1 MSYVLSYTNGSN
13 YLIKRGRFFY
23 ISIRC
28 EGKIFRKSLKTDIL
42 PIAQEMVENVL
53 IEARRMG
60 RMSVELLKAIVDDQ
74 IDTAIEAATSVLYPR
89 SVQGKAAIKAHYK
102 QTISATLHNMQVD
115 DAEGM
120 AGINLQHEH
129 KHVPTFKQTQIDK
142 LRRPSN
148 LPQVDENDCGLEEHY
163 EQPTQE
169 LGLLD
174 TYKKSIATALQND
187 DLVSAHSNLSALKES
202 FDYVTPSHE
211 DTKTLD
217 TPTTPT
223 FKEALDSWTKDKNS
237 NLYVKKS
244 KPVSK
249 KASDEK
255 INYLSGL
262 ILHLWKDKPIG
273 EIDGK
278 EIDRAFR
285 LYSQFPLTKHNPWKS
300 MTLEERI
307 EAAEQ
312 GDVPEGERVGKTLVR
327 IKTAVNLFFD
337 HFWRLGVIDNNPV
350 KDMRFNDFVGGGE
363 RGAFTKAQL
372 NDFQTFATSNDLDGF
387 KVAILLQMY
396 TGMRNSEIE
405 NIQPDDIKTE
415 QGVEYIH
422 VKGTKTVNAERYIP
436 IHPKLVEFGV
446 VEYIKSGGE
455 IYSSQSITQ
464 RFNRL
469 MQSLSM
475 SKEDSK
481 GLPLSFYSFRHN
493 FASGLASGG
502 VSELHIEWLMG
513 HSHTGTKQRYIDR
526 GVEHVPSLAESI
538 NCLSYESM

>member
-1 MSYVLSYTNGSN
+1 MSYFLSYTNGSN

-53 IEARRMG
+53 IETRRIG
-60 RMSVELLKAIVDDQ
+60 KMSVELLKAIVDDQ
-74 IDTAIEAATSVLYPR
+74 IDTAIEAATAVLYPR
-89 SVQGKAAIKAHYK
+89 SLQGKAAIKAHYK
-102 QTISATLHNMQVD
+102 QTIGATLHNMQVE

-120 AGINLQHEH
+120 ASEDLSQHY
-129 KHVPTFKQTQIDK
+129 KHVPTFRESQVDK

-148 LPQVDENDCGLEEHY
+148 LPQADENDCGLEEHY

-174 TYKKSIATALQND
+174 TYKKSIANALAND
-187 DLVSAHSNLSALKES
+187 DLVTAHNNLAALKQS
-202 FDYVTPSHE
+202 FEIGTASQTELVDS
-211 DTKTLD
+211 
-217 TPTTPT
+217 PTTPT
-223 FKEALDSWTKDKNS
+223 FKEALDQYIHDKSS
-237 NLYVKKS
+237 NLYIKKN

-273 EIDGK
+273 DINGK

-312 GDVPEGERVGKTLVR
+312 GDVPEGERVGKTLGR

-337 HFWRLGVIDNNPV
+337 HFWRLAVIDNNPV

-363 RGAFTKAQL
+363 RGSFTKAQL
-372 NDFQTFATSNDLDGF
+372 NDFQTFATTNDLDGF

-396 TGMRNSEIE
+396 SGMRNSEIS
-405 NIQPDDIKTE
+405 NIQPEDIKTE
-415 QGVEYIH
+415 QGVDYIH
-422 VKGTKTVNAERYIP
+422 VRGTKTVNAERYIP
-436 IHPKLVEFGV
+436 IHSKLKEFGV
-446 VEYIKSGGE
+446 VDYIKTGGE
-455 IYSSQSITQ
+455 IYTSQSITQ

-538 NCLSYESM
+538 NCLSYEFM

>member
-53 IEARRMG
+53 IESRRMG
-60 RMSVELLKAIVDDQ
+60 KMSVELLKAIVDDQ
-74 IDTAIEAATSVLYPR
+74 IDTAIEAATAVLYPR
-89 SVQGKAAIKAHYK
+89 SIQGKAAIKAHYK
-102 QTISATLHNMQVD
+102 QTISATLHNMQVE

-120 AGINLQHEH
+120 ASEDLSQHY
-129 KHVPTFKQTQIDK
+129 KHVPTFRESQVDK

-148 LPQVDENDCGLEEHY
+148 LPQADENDCGLEEHY

-174 TYKKSIATALQND
+174 TYKKSIANALAND
-187 DLVSAHSNLSALKES
+187 DLVTAHNNLAALKQS
-202 FDYVTPSHE
+202 FEIGTASQTELVDS
-211 DTKTLD
+211 
-217 TPTTPT
+217 PTTPT
-223 FKEALDSWTKDKNS
+223 FKEALDQYIHDKSS
-237 NLYVKKS
+237 NLYIKKN

-262 ILHLWKDKPIG
+262 ILNLWKDKPIG
-273 EIDGK
+273 DINGK

-312 GDVPEGERVGKTLVR
+312 GDVPEGERVGKTLGR

-337 HFWRLGVIDNNPV
+337 HFWRLAVIDNNPV

-363 RGAFTKAQL
+363 RGSFTKAQL
-372 NDFQTFATSNDLDGF
+372 NDFQTFATTNDLDGF

-396 TGMRNSEIE
+396 SGMRNSEIS
-405 NIQPDDIKTE
+405 NIQPEDIKTE
-415 QGVEYIH
+415 QGVDYIH
-422 VKGTKTVNAERYIP
+422 VRGTKTVNAERYIP
-436 IHPKLVEFGV
+436 IHSKLKEFGV
-446 VEYIKSGGE
+446 VDYIKAGGE
-455 IYSSQSITQ
+455 IYTSQSITQ

-475 SKEDSK
+475 SKEDIK

-538 NCLSYESM
+538 NCLSYEFM

>member
-53 IEARRMG
+53 IETRRIG
-60 RMSVELLKAIVDDQ
+60 KMSVELLKAIVDDQ
-74 IDTAIEAATSVLYPR
+74 IDTAIEAATAVLYPR
-89 SVQGKAAIKAHYK
+89 SLQGKAAIKAHYK
-102 QTISATLHNMQVD
+102 QTIGATLHNMQVE

-120 AGINLQHEH
+120 ASEDLSQHY
-129 KHVPTFKQTQIDK
+129 KHVPTFRESQVDK

-148 LPQVDENDCGLEEHY
+148 LPQADENDCGLEEHY

-174 TYKKSIATALQND
+174 TYKKSIANALAND
-187 DLVSAHSNLSALKES
+187 DLVTAHNNLAALKQS
-202 FDYVTPSHE
+202 FEIGTASQTELVDS
-211 DTKTLD
+211 
-217 TPTTPT
+217 PTTPT
-223 FKEALDSWTKDKNS
+223 FKEALDQYIHDKSS
-237 NLYVKKS
+237 NLYIKKN

-273 EIDGK
+273 DINGK

-312 GDVPEGERVGKTLVR
+312 GDVPEGERVGKTLGR

-337 HFWRLGVIDNNPV
+337 HFWRLAVIDNNPV

-363 RGAFTKAQL
+363 RGSFTKAQL
-372 NDFQTFATSNDLDGF
+372 NDFQTFATTNDLDGF

-396 TGMRNSEIE
+396 SGMRNSEIS
-405 NIQPDDIKTE
+405 NIQPEDIKTE
-415 QGVEYIH
+415 QGVDYIH
-422 VKGTKTVNAERYIP
+422 VRGTKTVNAERYIP
-436 IHPKLVEFGV
+436 IHSKLKEFGV
-446 VEYIKSGGE
+446 VDYIKAGGE
-455 IYSSQSITQ
+455 IYTSQSITQ

-475 SKEDSK
+475 SKEDRK

-513 HSHTGTKQRYIDR
+513 HSHQGTKQRYIDR

-538 NCLSYESM
+538 NCLSYEFM

>member
-53 IEARRMG
+53 IETRRIG
-60 RMSVELLKAIVDDQ
+60 KMSVELLKAIVDDQ
-74 IDTAIEAATSVLYPR
+74 IDTAIEAATAVLYPR
-89 SVQGKAAIKAHYK
+89 SLQGKAAIKAHYK
-102 QTISATLHNMQVD
+102 QTIGATLHNMQVE

-120 AGINLQHEH
+120 ASEDLSQHY
-129 KHVPTFKQTQIDK
+129 KHVPTFRESQVDK

-148 LPQVDENDCGLEEHY
+148 LPQADENDCGLEEHY

-174 TYKKSIATALQND
+174 TYKKSIANALAND
-187 DLVSAHSNLSALKES
+187 DLVTAHNNLAALKQS
-202 FDYVTPSHE
+202 FE
-211 DTKTLD
+211 IDTASQTELVD
-217 TPTTPT
+217 SPTTPT
-223 FKEALDSWTKDKNS
+223 FKEALDQYIHDKSS
-237 NLYVKKS
+237 NLYINKN

-273 EIDGK
+273 DINGK

-312 GDVPEGERVGKTLVR
+312 GDVPKGERVGKTLGR

-337 HFWRLGVIDNNPV
+337 HFWRLAVIDNNPV

-363 RGAFTKAQL
+363 RGSFTKAQL
-372 NDFQTFATSNDLDGF
+372 NDFQTFATTNDLDGF

-396 TGMRNSEIE
+396 SGMRNSEIS
-405 NIQPDDIKTE
+405 NIQPEDIKTE
-415 QGVEYIH
+415 QGVDYIH
-422 VKGTKTVNAERYIP
+422 VRGTKTVNAERYIP
-436 IHPKLVEFGV
+436 IHSKLKEFGV
-446 VEYIKSGGE
+446 VDYIKAGGE
-455 IYSSQSITQ
+455 IYTSQSITQ

-513 HSHTGTKQRYIDR
+513 HSHQGTKQRYIDR

-538 NCLSYESM
+538 NCLSYEFM

>member
-53 IEARRMG
+53 IETRRIG
-60 RMSVELLKAIVDDQ
+60 KMSVELLKAIVDDQ
-74 IDTAIEAATSVLYPR
+74 IDTAIEAATAVLYPR
-89 SVQGKAAIKAHYK
+89 SLQGKAAIKAHYK
-102 QTISATLHNMQVD
+102 QTIGATLHNMQVE

-120 AGINLQHEH
+120 ASEDLSQHY
-129 KHVPTFKQTQIDK
+129 KHVPTFRESQVDK

-148 LPQVDENDCGLEEHY
+148 LPQADENDCGLEEHY

-174 TYKKSIATALQND
+174 TYKKSIANALAND
-187 DLVSAHSNLSALKES
+187 DLVTAHNNLAALKQS
-202 FDYVTPSHE
+202 FE
-211 DTKTLD
+211 IDTASQTELVD
-217 TPTTPT
+217 SPTTPT
-223 FKEALDSWTKDKNS
+223 FKEALDQYIHDKSS
-237 NLYVKKS
+237 NLYINKN

-273 EIDGK
+273 DINGK

-312 GDVPEGERVGKTLVR
+312 GDVPEGERVGKTLGR

-337 HFWRLGVIDNNPV
+337 HFWRLAVIDNNPV

-363 RGAFTKAQL
+363 RGSFTKAQL
-372 NDFQTFATSNDLDGF
+372 NDFQTFATTNDLDGF

-396 TGMRNSEIE
+396 SGMRNSEIS
-405 NIQPDDIKTE
+405 NIQPEDIKTE
-415 QGVEYIH
+415 QGVDYIH
-422 VKGTKTVNAERYIP
+422 VRGTKTVNAERYIP
-436 IHPKLVEFGV
+436 IHSKLKEFGV
-446 VEYIKSGGE
+446 VDYIKAGGE
-455 IYSSQSITQ
+455 IYTSQSITQ

-513 HSHTGTKQRYIDR
+513 HSHQGTKQRYIDR

-538 NCLSYESM
+538 NCLSYEFM

>member
-53 IEARRMG
+53 IESRRMG
-60 RMSVELLKAIVDDQ
+60 KMSVELLKAIVDDQ
-74 IDTAIEAATSVLYPR
+74 IDTAIEAATAVLYPR
-89 SVQGKAAIKAHYK
+89 SIQGKAAIKAHYK
-102 QTISATLHNMQVD
+102 QTISATLHNMQVE

-120 AGINLQHEH
+120 ASEDLSQHY
-129 KHVPTFKQTQIDK
+129 KHVPTFRESQVDK

-148 LPQVDENDCGLEEHY
+148 LPQADENDCGLEEHY

-174 TYKKSIATALQND
+174 TYKKSIANALAND
-187 DLVSAHSNLSALKES
+187 DLVTAHNNLAALKQS
-202 FDYVTPSHE
+202 FEIGTASQTELVDS
-211 DTKTLD
+211 
-217 TPTTPT
+217 PTTPT
-223 FKEALDSWTKDKNS
+223 FKEALDQYIHDKSS
-237 NLYVKKS
+237 NLYIKKN

-273 EIDGK
+273 DINGR

-312 GDVPEGERVGKTLVR
+312 GDVPEGERVGKTLGR

-363 RGAFTKAQL
+363 RGSFTKAQL
-372 NDFQTFATSNDLDGF
+372 NDFETFATTNDLDGF

-405 NIQPDDIKTE
+405 NIQPEDIKTE
-415 QGVEYIH
+415 QGVDYIH
-422 VKGTKTVNAERYIP
+422 VRGTKTVNAERYIP
-436 IHPKLVEFGV
+436 IHSKLKEFGV
-446 VEYIKSGGE
+446 VDYIKAGGE
-455 IYSSQSITQ
+455 IYTSQSITQ

-513 HSHTGTKQRYIDR
+513 HRHTGTKQRYIDR
-526 GVEHVPSLAESI
+526 GVEHVPSLAKSI
-538 NCLSYESM
+538 NCLSYEFM

>member
-53 IEARRMG
+53 IETRRIG
-60 RMSVELLKAIVDDQ
+60 KMSVELLKAIVDDQ
-74 IDTAIEAATSVLYPR
+74 IDTAIEAATAVLYPR
-89 SVQGKAAIKAHYK
+89 SLQGKAAIKAHYK
-102 QTISATLHNMQVD
+102 QTIGATLHNMQVE

-120 AGINLQHEH
+120 ASEDLSQHY
-129 KHVPTFKQTQIDK
+129 KHVPTFRESQVDK

-148 LPQVDENDCGLEEHY
+148 LPQADENDSGLEEHY

-174 TYKKSIATALQND
+174 TYKKSIANALAND
-187 DLVSAHSNLSALKES
+187 DLVTAHNNLAALKQS
-202 FDYVTPSHE
+202 FEIGTASQTELVDS
-211 DTKTLD
+211 
-217 TPTTPT
+217 PTTPT
-223 FKEALDSWTKDKNS
+223 FKEALDQYIHDKSS
-237 NLYVKKS
+237 NLYIKKN

-262 ILHLWKDKPIG
+262 ILRLWKDKPIG
-273 EIDGK
+273 DINGK
-278 EIDRAFR
+278 EVDRAFR

-312 GDVPEGERVGKTLVR
+312 GDVPEGERVGKTLGR

-337 HFWRLGVIDNNPV
+337 HFWRLAVIDNNPV

-363 RGAFTKAQL
+363 RGSFTKAQL
-372 NDFQTFATSNDLDGF
+372 NDFQTFATTNDLDGF

-396 TGMRNSEIE
+396 SGMRNSEIS
-405 NIQPDDIKTE
+405 NIQPEDIKTE
-415 QGVEYIH
+415 QGVDYIH
-422 VKGTKTVNAERYIP
+422 VRGTKTVNAERYIP
-436 IHPKLVEFGV
+436 IHSKLKEFGV
-446 VEYIKSGGE
+446 VDYIKAGGE
-455 IYSSQSITQ
+455 IYTSQSITQ

-538 NCLSYESM
+538 NCLSYEFM

>member
-1 MSYVLSYTNGSN
+1 MSYVWSYTNGSN

-53 IEARRMG
+53 IETRRIG
-60 RMSVELLKAIVDDQ
+60 KMSVELLKAIVDDQ
-74 IDTAIEAATSVLYPR
+74 IEIALDAVTAVLYPR
-89 SVQGKAAIKAHYK
+89 SIQGKAAIKAHYK
-102 QTISATLHNMQVD
+102 QTIGATLHNMQVE

-120 AGINLQHEH
+120 ASEDLSQHY
-129 KHVPTFKQTQIDK
+129 KHVPTFRESQVDK

-148 LPQVDENDCGLEEHY
+148 LPQADENDCGLEEHY

-174 TYKKSIATALQND
+174 TYKKSIANALAND
-187 DLVSAHSNLSALKES
+187 DLVTAHNNLAALKQS
-202 FDYVTPSHE
+202 FEIGTASQTELVDS
-211 DTKTLD
+211 
-217 TPTTPT
+217 PTTPT
-223 FKEALDSWTKDKNS
+223 FKEALDQYIHDKSS
-237 NLYVKKS
+237 NLYINKN

-262 ILHLWKDKPIG
+262 ILHLLKDKPIG
-273 EIDGK
+273 DINGK
-278 EIDRAFR
+278 DIDRAFR

-312 GDVPEGERVGKTLVR
+312 GDVPEGERVGKTLAR

-337 HFWRLGVIDNNPV
+337 HFWRLAVIDNNPV

-363 RGAFTKAQL
+363 RGSFTKAQL
-372 NDFQTFATSNDLDGF
+372 NDFQTFATNNDLDGF

-396 TGMRNSEIE
+396 SGMRNSEIS
-405 NIQPDDIKTE
+405 NIQPEDIKTE
-415 QGVEYIH
+415 QGVDYIH
-422 VKGTKTVNAERYIP
+422 VRGTKTINAERYIP
-436 IHPKLVEFGV
+436 IHSKLKEFGV
-446 VEYIKSGGE
+446 VDYIKAGGE
-455 IYSSQSITQ
+455 IYTSQSITQ

-538 NCLSYESM
+538 NCLSYEFM

>member
-53 IEARRMG
+53 IEARRIG
-60 RMSVELLKAIVDDQ
+60 KMSVELLKAIVDDQ
-74 IDTAIEAATSVLYPR
+74 IDTAIEAATAVLYPR
-89 SVQGKAAIKAHYK
+89 SLQGKAAIKAHYK
-102 QTISATLHNMQVD
+102 QTIGATLHNMQVE

-120 AGINLQHEH
+120 ASEDLSQHY
-129 KHVPTFKQTQIDK
+129 KHVPTFRESQVDK

-148 LPQVDENDCGLEEHY
+148 LPQADENDCGLEEHY

-174 TYKKSIATALQND
+174 TYKKSIANALAND
-187 DLVSAHSNLSALKES
+187 DLVTAHNNLAALKQS
-202 FDYVTPSHE
+202 FEIGTASQTELVDS
-211 DTKTLD
+211 
-217 TPTTPT
+217 PTTPT
-223 FKEALDSWTKDKNS
+223 FKEALDQYIHDKSS
-237 NLYVKKS
+237 NLYINKN

-273 EIDGK
+273 DINGK

-312 GDVPEGERVGKTLVR
+312 GDVPEGERVGKTLGR

-337 HFWRLGVIDNNPV
+337 HFWRLAVIDNNPV

-363 RGAFTKAQL
+363 RGSFTKAQL
-372 NDFQTFATSNDLDGF
+372 NDFQTFATTNDLDGF

-396 TGMRNSEIE
+396 SGMRNSEIS
-405 NIQPDDIKTE
+405 NIQPEDIKTE
-415 QGVEYIH
+415 QGVDYIH
-422 VKGTKTVNAERYIP
+422 VRGTKTVNAERYIP
-436 IHPKLVEFGV
+436 IHSKLKEFGV
-446 VEYIKSGGE
+446 VDYIKTGGE
-455 IYSSQSITQ
+455 IYTSQSITQ

-538 NCLSYESM
+538 NCLSYEFM

>member
-1 MSYVLSYTNGSN
+1 MSYVLSCTNGSN

-53 IEARRMG
+53 IESRRMG
-60 RMSVELLKAIVDDQ
+60 KMSVELLKAIVDDQ
-74 IDTAIEAATSVLYPR
+74 IDTAIEAATAVLYPR
-89 SVQGKAAIKAHYK
+89 SIQGKAAIKAHYK
-102 QTISATLHNMQVD
+102 QTISATLHNMQVE

-120 AGINLQHEH
+120 ASEDLSQHY
-129 KHVPTFKQTQIDK
+129 KHVPTFRESQVDK

-148 LPQVDENDCGLEEHY
+148 LPQADENDCGLEEHY

-174 TYKKSIATALQND
+174 TYKKSIANALAND
-187 DLVSAHSNLSALKES
+187 DLVTAHNNLAALKQS
-202 FDYVTPSHE
+202 FEIGTASQTELVDS
-211 DTKTLD
+211 
-217 TPTTPT
+217 PTTPT
-223 FKEALDSWTKDKNS
+223 FKEALDQYIHDKSS
-237 NLYVKKS
+237 NLYINKN

-273 EIDGK
+273 DINGK

-312 GDVPEGERVGKTLVR
+312 GDVPEGERVGKTLGR

-337 HFWRLGVIDNNPV
+337 HFWRLAVIDNNPV

-363 RGAFTKAQL
+363 RGSFTKAQL
-372 NDFQTFATSNDLDGF
+372 NDFQTFATTNDLDGF

-396 TGMRNSEIE
+396 SGMRNSEIS
-405 NIQPDDIKTE
+405 NIQPEDIKTE
-415 QGVEYIH
+415 QGVDYIH
-422 VKGTKTVNAERYIP
+422 VRGTKTVNAERYIP
-436 IHPKLVEFGV
+436 IHSKLKEFGV
-446 VEYIKSGGE
+446 VDYIKSGGE
-455 IYSSQSITQ
+455 IYTSQSITQ

-538 NCLSYESM
+538 NCLSYEFM

>member
-53 IEARRMG
+53 IETRRIG
-60 RMSVELLKAIVDDQ
+60 KMSVELLKAIVDDQ
-74 IDTAIEAATSVLYPR
+74 IDTAIEAATAVLYPR
-89 SVQGKAAIKAHYK
+89 SLQGKAAIKAHYK
-102 QTISATLHNMQVD
+102 QTIGATLHNMQVE

-120 AGINLQHEH
+120 AIEDLSQHY
-129 KHVPTFKQTQIDK
+129 KHVPTFRESQVDK

-148 LPQVDENDCGLEEHY
+148 LPQVDENDSGLEEHY

-169 LGLLD
+169 LGVLD
-174 TYKKSIATALQND
+174 TYKKSIANALAND
-187 DLVSAHSNLSALKES
+187 DLVTAHNNLAALKQS
-202 FDYVTPSHE
+202 FE
-211 DTKTLD
+211 IDTASQTELVD
-217 TPTTPT
+217 SPTTPT
-223 FKEALDSWTKDKNS
+223 FKEALDQYIHDKSS
-237 NLYVKKS
+237 NLYINKN

-273 EIDGK
+273 DINGK

-312 GDVPEGERVGKTLVR
+312 GDVPEGERVGKTLGR

-337 HFWRLGVIDNNPV
+337 HFWRLAVIDNNPV

-363 RGAFTKAQL
+363 RGSFTKAQL
-372 NDFQTFATSNDLDGF
+372 NDFQTFATTNDLDGF

-396 TGMRNSEIE
+396 SGMRNSEIS
-405 NIQPDDIKTE
+405 NIQPEDIKTE
-415 QGVEYIH
+415 QGVDYIH
-422 VKGTKTVNAERYIP
+422 VRGTKTVNAERYIP
-436 IHPKLVEFGV
+436 IHSKLKEFGV
-446 VEYIKSGGE
+446 VDYIKAGGE
-455 IYSSQSITQ
+455 IYTSQSITQ

-538 NCLSYESM
+538 NCLSYEFM

>member
-1 MSYVLSYTNGSN
+1 
-13 YLIKRGRFFY
+13 
-23 ISIRC
+23 
-28 EGKIFRKSLKTDIL
+28 
-42 PIAQEMVENVL
+42 
-53 IEARRMG
+53 
-60 RMSVELLKAIVDDQ
+60 MSVELLKAIVDDQ

-102 QTISATLHNMQVD
+102 QTISATLHNMQVE
-115 DAEGM
+115 DAECM
-120 AGINLQHEH
+120 AGINLQHAH

-142 LRRPSN
+142 LSRPSH
-148 LPQVDENDCGLEEHY
+148 LPQAEEFDTGLEEHY

-174 TYKKSIATALQND
+174 TYKKSIANALAND
-187 DLVSAHSNLSALKES
+187 DLVTAHSNLAALKQS
-202 FDYVTPSHE
+202 FEIGTASQTELVDA
-211 DTKTLD
+211 
-217 TPTTPT
+217 PTTPT
-223 FKEALDSWTKDKNS
+223 FKEALDQYIHDKSS
-237 NLYVKKS
+237 NLYIKKN

-363 RGAFTKAQL
+363 RGSFTKAQL
-372 NDFQTFATSNDLDGF
+372 NDFKTFATSNNLDGF

-405 NIQPDDIKTE
+405 NIRPEDIKTE
-415 QGVEYIH
+415 QGVDYIH
-422 VKGTKTVNAERYIP
+422 VRGTKTINAERYIP
-436 IHPKLVEFGV
+436 IHPKLKEFGV
-446 VEYIKSGGE
+446 VEYIKSSGE

-469 MQSLSM
+469 MQSLKM

-513 HSHTGTKQRYIDR
+513 HSHMGSKQRYIDR

-538 NCLSYESM
+538 NCLSYEFM

>member
-53 IEARRMG
+53 IETRRIG
-60 RMSVELLKAIVDDQ
+60 KMSVELLKAIVDDQ
-74 IDTAIEAATSVLYPR
+74 IDTAIEAATAVLYPR
-89 SVQGKAAIKAHYK
+89 SLQGKAAIKAHYK
-102 QTISATLHNMQVD
+102 QTIGATLHNMQVE

-120 AGINLQHEH
+120 ASEDLSQHY
-129 KHVPTFKQTQIDK
+129 KHVPTFRESQVDK

-148 LPQVDENDCGLEEHY
+148 LPQADENDCGLEEHY

-174 TYKKSIATALQND
+174 TYKKSIANALAND
-187 DLVSAHSNLSALKES
+187 DLVTAHNNLAALKQS
-202 FDYVTPSHE
+202 FEIGTASQTELVDS
-211 DTKTLD
+211 
-217 TPTTPT
+217 PTTPT
-223 FKEALDSWTKDKNS
+223 FKEALDQYIHDKSS
-237 NLYVKKS
+237 NLYINKN

-273 EIDGK
+273 DIHGK

-312 GDVPEGERVGKTLVR
+312 GDVPEGERVGKTLGR

-337 HFWRLGVIDNNPV
+337 HFWRLAVIDNNPV

-363 RGAFTKAQL
+363 RGSFTKAQL
-372 NDFQTFATSNDLDGF
+372 NDFQTFATNNDLDGF
-387 KVAILLQMY
+387 KVATLLQMY
-396 TGMRNSEIE
+396 SGMRNSEIS
-405 NIQPDDIKTE
+405 NIQPEDIKTE
-415 QGVEYIH
+415 QGVDYIH
-422 VKGTKTVNAERYIP
+422 VRGTKTINAERYIP
-436 IHPKLVEFGV
+436 IHSKLKEFGV
-446 VEYIKSGGE
+446 VDYIKAGGE
-455 IYSSQSITQ
+455 IYTSQSITQ

-538 NCLSYESM
+538 NCLSYEFM

>member
-1 MSYVLSYTNGSN
+1 MSYVWSYTNGSN

-60 RMSVELLKAIVDDQ
+60 KMSVELLKAIVDDQ
-74 IDTAIEAATSVLYPR
+74 IEIALDAVTAVLYPR
-89 SVQGKAAIKAHYK
+89 SIQGKSAIKAHYK
-102 QTISATLHNMQVD
+102 KTVNAVYRNMQVD
-115 DAEGM
+115 EASGVVGED
-120 AGINLQHEH
+120 LSEH
-129 KHVPTFKQTQIDK
+129 YMHVPSFKQAQIDK
-142 LRRPSN
+142 LSSKSH
-148 LPQVDENDCGLEEHY
+148 LPQVEEFDTGIEEYY
-163 EQPTQE
+163 EQPAIE
-169 LGLLD
+169 LSLLD
-174 TYKKSIATALQND
+174 TFKKNIAEALSKD
-187 DLVSAHSNLSALKES
+187 DLVTAHSNLTALKES
-202 FDYVTPSHE
+202 FEYVTPSQE
-211 DTKTLD
+211 KAKTLD

-223 FKEALDSWTKDKNS
+223 FKEALDQYIHDKSS
-237 NLYVKKS
+237 NLYINKN

-273 EIDGK
+273 DINGK

-312 GDVPEGERVGKTLVR
+312 GDVPKGERVGKTLGR

-337 HFWRLGVIDNNPV
+337 HFWRLAVIDNNPV

-363 RGAFTKAQL
+363 RGSFTKAQL
-372 NDFQTFATSNDLDGF
+372 NDFQTFATTNDLDGF

-396 TGMRNSEIE
+396 SGMRNSEIS
-405 NIQPDDIKTE
+405 NIQPEDIKTE
-415 QGVEYIH
+415 QGVDYIH
-422 VKGTKTVNAERYIP
+422 VRGTKTVNAERYIP
-436 IHPKLVEFGV
+436 IHSKLKEFGV
-446 VEYIKSGGE
+446 VDYIKAGDE
-455 IYSSQSITQ
+455 IYTSQSITQ

-538 NCLSYESM
+538 NCLSYEFM

>member
-53 IEARRMG
+53 IEARRIG
-60 RMSVELLKAIVDDQ
+60 KMSVELLKAIVDDQ
-74 IDTAIEAATSVLYPR
+74 IDTAIEAATAVLYPR
-89 SVQGKAAIKAHYK
+89 SLQGKAAIKAHYK
-102 QTISATLHNMQVD
+102 QTIGATLHNMQVE

-120 AGINLQHEH
+120 ASEDLSQHY
-129 KHVPTFKQTQIDK
+129 KHVPTFRESQVDK

-148 LPQVDENDCGLEEHY
+148 LPQVDENDSGLEEHY

-174 TYKKSIATALQND
+174 TYKKSIANALAND
-187 DLVSAHSNLSALKES
+187 DLVTAHNNLAALKQS
-202 FDYVTPSHE
+202 FE
-211 DTKTLD
+211 IDTASQTELVD
-217 TPTTPT
+217 APTTLT
-223 FKEALDSWTKDKNS
+223 FKEALDQYIHDKSS
-237 NLYVKKS
+237 NLYIKKN

-273 EIDGK
+273 DINGK

-300 MTLEERI
+300 MPLEERI

-312 GDVPEGERVGKTLVR
+312 GDVPEGERVGKTLGR

-363 RGAFTKAQL
+363 RGSFTKAQL
-372 NDFQTFATSNDLDGF
+372 NDFQTFATTNDLDGF

-396 TGMRNSEIE
+396 SGMRNSEIS
-405 NIQPDDIKTE
+405 NIQPEDIKTE
-415 QGVEYIH
+415 QGVDYIH
-422 VKGTKTVNAERYIP
+422 VRGTKTVNAERYIP
-436 IHPKLVEFGV
+436 IHSKLKEFGV
-446 VEYIKSGGE
+446 VDYIKSGGE
-455 IYSSQSITQ
+455 IYTSQSITQ

-481 GLPLSFYSFRHN
+481 GLPLSFYSLRHN
-493 FASGLASGG
+493 FASSLASGG

-526 GVEHVPSLAESI
+526 GVEHVPALAESI
-538 NCLSYESM
+538 NCLNYGI

>member
-1 MSYVLSYTNGSN
+1 
-13 YLIKRGRFFY
+13 
-23 ISIRC
+23 
-28 EGKIFRKSLKTDIL
+28 
-42 PIAQEMVENVL
+42 
-53 IEARRMG
+53 
-60 RMSVELLKAIVDDQ
+60 MSVELLKTIVDYQVDA
-74 IDTAIEAATSVLYPR
+74 AIEAATAILFPR
-89 SVQGKAAIKAHYK
+89 SVQGRSAIKAHYM
-102 QTISATLHNMQVD
+102 QTIGATLHNMQVE
-115 DAEGM
+115 DAEGYT
-120 AGINLQHEH
+120 GKDLSQHY
-129 KHVPTFKQTQIDK
+129 KHVPTFRESQIDK
-142 LRRPSN
+142 LRRPSD
-148 LPQVDENDCGLEEHY
+148 LPQVDENDCGLELHY

-174 TYKKSIATALQND
+174 KYRKNIANALQND
-187 DLVSAHSNLSALKES
+187 DLVTAHNNLAALKQS
-202 FDYVTPSHE
+202 FEIGTASQTELVDS
-211 DTKTLD
+211 
-217 TPTTPT
+217 PTTPT
-223 FKEALDSWTKDKNS
+223 FKEALDQYIHDKSS
-237 NLYVKKS
+237 NLYLKKS
-244 KPVSK
+244 KPISK

-312 GDVPEGERVGKTLVR
+312 GDVPEGERVGKTLGR

-372 NDFQTFATSNDLDGF
+372 NDFQTFATTNVDGF
-387 KVAILLQMY
+387 KSAILIQMY

-405 NIQPDDIKTE
+405 NIRPEDIKTE
-415 QGVEYIH
+415 QGIEYIH
-422 VKGTKTVNAERYIP
+422 VRGTKTVNAERYIP
-436 IHPKLVEFGV
+436 IHPKLKEFGV
-446 VEYIKSGGE
+446 VDYIKSGGE
-455 IYSSQSITQ
+455 IYTSQSITQ

-469 MQSLSM
+469 MQSLNM

-513 HSHTGTKQRYIDR
+513 HSHTGTKKRYIDR
-526 GVEHVPSLAESI
+526 GVEHVPAL
-538 NCLSYESM
+538 YESVQCLKY

>member
-60 RMSVELLKAIVDDQ
+60 KMSVELLKAIVDDQ
-74 IDTAIEAATSVLYPR
+74 IEIALDAVTAVLYPR
-89 SVQGKAAIKAHYK
+89 SIQGKAAIKAHYK
-102 QTISATLHNMQVD
+102 QTIGATLHNMQVE

-120 AGINLQHEH
+120 ASEDLSQHY
-129 KHVPTFKQTQIDK
+129 KHVPTFRESQVDK

-148 LPQVDENDCGLEEHY
+148 LPQADENDCGLEEHY

-174 TYKKSIATALQND
+174 TYKKSIANALAND
-187 DLVSAHSNLSALKES
+187 DLVTAHNNLAALKQS
-202 FDYVTPSHE
+202 FEIGTASQTELVDS
-211 DTKTLD
+211 
-217 TPTTPT
+217 PTTPT
-223 FKEALDSWTKDKNS
+223 FKEALDQYIHDKSS
-237 NLYVKKS
+237 NLYIKKN

-262 ILHLWKDKPIG
+262 ILHLLKDKPIG
-273 EIDGK
+273 DINGK
-278 EIDRAFR
+278 DIDRAFR

-312 GDVPEGERVGKTLVR
+312 GDVPEGERVGKTLGR

-337 HFWRLGVIDNNPV
+337 HFWRLAVIDNNPV

-363 RGAFTKAQL
+363 RGSFTKAQL
-372 NDFQTFATSNDLDGF
+372 NDFHTFATTNDLDGF

-396 TGMRNSEIE
+396 SGMRNSEIS
-405 NIQPDDIKTE
+405 NIQPEDIKTE
-415 QGVEYIH
+415 QGVDYIH
-422 VKGTKTVNAERYIP
+422 VRGTKTVNAERYIP
-436 IHPKLVEFGV
+436 IHSKLKEFGV
-446 VEYIKSGGE
+446 VDYIKAGGE
-455 IYSSQSITQ
+455 IYTSQSITQ

-513 HSHTGTKQRYIDR
+513 HSHQGTKQRYIDR

-538 NCLSYESM
+538 NCLSYEFM

>member
-1 MSYVLSYTNGSN
+1 MSYVWSYTSGSN

-53 IEARRMG
+53 IETRRIG
-60 RMSVELLKAIVDDQ
+60 KMSVELLKAIVDDQ
-74 IDTAIEAATSVLYPR
+74 IEIALDAVTAVLYPR
-89 SVQGKAAIKAHYK
+89 SIQGKAAIKAHYK
-102 QTISATLHNMQVD
+102 QTIGATLHNMQVE

-120 AGINLQHEH
+120 ASEDLSQHY
-129 KHVPTFKQTQIDK
+129 KHVPTFRESQVDK

-148 LPQVDENDCGLEEHY
+148 LPQADENDCGLEEHY

-174 TYKKSIATALQND
+174 TYKKSIANALAND
-187 DLVSAHSNLSALKES
+187 DLVTAHNNLAALKQS
-202 FDYVTPSHE
+202 FEIGTASQTELVDS
-211 DTKTLD
+211 
-217 TPTTPT
+217 PTTPT
-223 FKEALDSWTKDKNS
+223 FKEALDQYIHDKSS
-237 NLYVKKS
+237 NLYIKKN

-273 EIDGK
+273 DINGR

-312 GDVPEGERVGKTLVR
+312 GDVPKGERVGKTLGR

-337 HFWRLGVIDNNPV
+337 HFWRLAVIDNNPV

-363 RGAFTKAQL
+363 RGSFTKAQL
-372 NDFQTFATSNDLDGF
+372 NDFQTFATTNDLDGF

-396 TGMRNSEIE
+396 SGMRNSEIS
-405 NIQPDDIKTE
+405 NIQPEDIKTE
-415 QGVEYIH
+415 QGVDYIH
-422 VKGTKTVNAERYIP
+422 VRGTKTVNAERYIP
-436 IHPKLVEFGV
+436 IHSKLKEFGV
-446 VEYIKSGGE
+446 VDYIKAGGE
-455 IYSSQSITQ
+455 IYTSQSITQ

-513 HSHTGTKQRYIDR
+513 HSHQGTKQRYIDR

-538 NCLSYESM
+538 NCLSYEFM

>member
-53 IEARRMG
+53 IETRRIG
-60 RMSVELLKAIVDDQ
+60 KMSVELLKAIVDDQ
-74 IDTAIEAATSVLYPR
+74 IDTAIEAATAVLYPR
-89 SVQGKAAIKAHYK
+89 SLQGKAAIKAHYK
-102 QTISATLHNMQVD
+102 QTIGATLHNMQVE

-120 AGINLQHEH
+120 ASEDLSQHY
-129 KHVPTFKQTQIDK
+129 KHVPTFRESQVDK

-148 LPQVDENDCGLEEHY
+148 LPQADENDCGLEEHY

-174 TYKKSIATALQND
+174 TYKKSIANALAND
-187 DLVSAHSNLSALKES
+187 DLVTAHNNLAALKQS
-202 FDYVTPSHE
+202 FEIGTASQTELVDS
-211 DTKTLD
+211 
-217 TPTTPT
+217 PTTPT
-223 FKEALDSWTKDKNS
+223 FKEALDQYIHDKSS
-237 NLYVKKS
+237 NLYIKKN

-273 EIDGK
+273 DINGK

-312 GDVPEGERVGKTLVR
+312 GDVPEGERVGKTLGR

-363 RGAFTKAQL
+363 RGSFTKAQL
-372 NDFQTFATSNDLDGF
+372 NDFQTFATTNDLDGF

-396 TGMRNSEIE
+396 SGMRNSEIS
-405 NIQPDDIKTE
+405 NIQPEDIKTE
-415 QGVEYIH
+415 QGVDYIH
-422 VKGTKTVNAERYIP
+422 VRGTKTVNAERYIP
-436 IHPKLVEFGV
+436 IHSKLKEFGV
-446 VEYIKSGGE
+446 VDYIKAGGE
-455 IYSSQSITQ
+455 IYTSQSITQ

-513 HSHTGTKQRYIDR
+513 HSHQGTKQRYIDR

-538 NCLSYESM
+538 NCLSYEFM

>member
-1 MSYVLSYTNGSN
+1 MSYVWSYTNGSN

-53 IEARRMG
+53 IETRRIG
-60 RMSVELLKAIVDDQ
+60 KMSVELLKAIVDDQ
-74 IDTAIEAATSVLYPR
+74 IEIALDAVTAVLYPR
-89 SVQGKAAIKAHYK
+89 SIQGKAAIKAHYK
-102 QTISATLHNMQVD
+102 QTIGATLHNMQVE

-120 AGINLQHEH
+120 ASEDLSQHY
-129 KHVPTFKQTQIDK
+129 KHVPTFRESQVDK

-148 LPQVDENDCGLEEHY
+148 LPQADENDCGLEEHY

-174 TYKKSIATALQND
+174 TYKKSIANALAND
-187 DLVSAHSNLSALKES
+187 DLVTAHNNLAALKQS
-202 FDYVTPSHE
+202 FEIGTASQTELVDS
-211 DTKTLD
+211 
-217 TPTTPT
+217 PTTPT
-223 FKEALDSWTKDKNS
+223 FKEALDQYIHDKSS
-237 NLYVKKS
+237 NLYIKKN

-262 ILHLWKDKPIG
+262 ILHLLKDKPIG
-273 EIDGK
+273 DINGK
-278 EIDRAFR
+278 DIDRAFR

-312 GDVPEGERVGKTLVR
+312 GDVPEGERVGKTLGR

-337 HFWRLGVIDNNPV
+337 HFWRLAVIDNNPV

-363 RGAFTKAQL
+363 RGSFTKAQL
-372 NDFQTFATSNDLDGF
+372 NDFQTFATTNDLDGF

-396 TGMRNSEIE
+396 SGMRNSEIS
-405 NIQPDDIKTE
+405 NIQPEDIKTE
-415 QGVEYIH
+415 QGVDYIH
-422 VKGTKTVNAERYIP
+422 VRGTKTVNAERYIP
-436 IHPKLVEFGV
+436 IHSKLKEFGV
-446 VEYIKSGGE
+446 VDYIKAGGE
-455 IYSSQSITQ
+455 IYTSQSITQ

-513 HSHTGTKQRYIDR
+513 HSHQGTKQRYIDR

-538 NCLSYESM
+538 NCLSYEFM

>member
-53 IEARRMG
+53 IETRRIG
-60 RMSVELLKAIVDDQ
+60 KMSVELLKAIVDDQ
-74 IDTAIEAATSVLYPR
+74 IDTAIEAATAVLYPR
-89 SVQGKAAIKAHYK
+89 SLQGKAAIKAHYK
-102 QTISATLHNMQVD
+102 QTIGATLHNMQVE

-120 AGINLQHEH
+120 ASEDLSQHY
-129 KHVPTFKQTQIDK
+129 KHVPTFRESQVDK

-148 LPQVDENDCGLEEHY
+148 LPQADENDCGLEEHY

-174 TYKKSIATALQND
+174 TYKKSIANALAND
-187 DLVSAHSNLSALKES
+187 DLVTAHNNLAALKQS
-202 FDYVTPSHE
+202 FEIGTASQTELVDS
-211 DTKTLD
+211 
-217 TPTTPT
+217 PTTPT
-223 FKEALDSWTKDKNS
+223 FKEALDQYIHDKSS
-237 NLYVKKS
+237 NLYIKKN

-273 EIDGK
+273 DINGR

-312 GDVPEGERVGKTLVR
+312 GDVPEGERVGKTLGR

-363 RGAFTKAQL
+363 RGSFTKAQL
-372 NDFQTFATSNDLDGF
+372 NDFETFATTNDLDGF

-405 NIQPDDIKTE
+405 NIQPEDIKTE
-415 QGVEYIH
+415 QGVDYIH
-422 VKGTKTVNAERYIP
+422 VRGTKTVNAERYIP
-436 IHPKLVEFGV
+436 IHSKLKEFGV
-446 VEYIKSGGE
+446 VDYIKAGGE
-455 IYSSQSITQ
+455 IYTSQSITQ

-538 NCLSYESM
+538 NCLSYEFM

>member
-42 PIAQEMVENVL
+42 PVAQEMVENVL
-53 IEARRMG
+53 IETRRIG
-60 RMSVELLKAIVDDQ
+60 KMSVELLKAIVDDQ
-74 IDTAIEAATSVLYPR
+74 IDTAIEAATAVLYPR
-89 SVQGKAAIKAHYK
+89 SLQGKAAIKAHYK
-102 QTISATLHNMQVD
+102 QTISATLHNMQVE

-120 AGINLQHEH
+120 ASEDLSQHY
-129 KHVPTFKQTQIDK
+129 KHVPTFRESQVDK

-148 LPQVDENDCGLEEHY
+148 LPQADENDCGLEEHY

-174 TYKKSIATALQND
+174 TYKKSIANALAND
-187 DLVSAHSNLSALKES
+187 DLVTAHNNLAALKQS
-202 FDYVTPSHE
+202 FEIGTASQTELVDS
-211 DTKTLD
+211 
-217 TPTTPT
+217 PTTPT
-223 FKEALDSWTKDKNS
+223 FKEALDQYIHDKSS
-237 NLYVKKS
+237 NLYIKKN

-262 ILHLWKDKPIG
+262 ILNLWKDKPIG
-273 EIDGK
+273 DINGK

-312 GDVPEGERVGKTLVR
+312 GDVPEGERVGKTLGR

-337 HFWRLGVIDNNPV
+337 HFWRLAVIDNNPV

-363 RGAFTKAQL
+363 RGSFTKAQL
-372 NDFQTFATSNDLDGF
+372 NDFQTFATTNDLDGF

-396 TGMRNSEIE
+396 SGMRNSEIS
-405 NIQPDDIKTE
+405 NIQPEDIKTE
-415 QGVEYIH
+415 QGVDYIH
-422 VKGTKTVNAERYIP
+422 VRGTKTVNAERYIP
-436 IHPKLVEFGV
+436 IHSKLKEFGV
-446 VEYIKSGGE
+446 VDYIKAGGE
-455 IYSSQSITQ
+455 IYTSQSITQ

-513 HSHTGTKQRYIDR
+513 HSHQGTKQRYIDR

-538 NCLSYESM
+538 NCLSYEFM

>member
-102 QTISATLHNMQVD
+102 QTISATLHNMQVE
-115 DAEGM
+115 DAECM

-142 LRRPSN
+142 LSRPSH
-148 LPQVDENDCGLEEHY
+148 LPQAEEFDTGLEEHY

-174 TYKKSIATALQND
+174 TYKKSIANALAND
-187 DLVSAHSNLSALKES
+187 DLVTAHNNLAALKQS
-202 FDYVTPSHE
+202 FEIGTASQTELVDA
-211 DTKTLD
+211 
-217 TPTTPT
+217 PTTPT
-223 FKEALDSWTKDKNS
+223 FKEALDQYIHDKSS
-237 NLYVKKS
+237 NLYIKKN

-372 NDFQTFATSNDLDGF
+372 NDFQTFATTNDLDGF
-387 KVAILLQMY
+387 KLAILLQMY
-396 TGMRNSEIE
+396 TGIRNSEIE
-405 NIQPDDIKTE
+405 NIQPEDIKTE
-415 QGVEYIH
+415 QGIEYIH
-422 VKGTKTVNAERYIP
+422 VRGTKTVNAERYIP
-436 IHPKLVEFGV
+436 IHPKLKEFGV
-446 VEYIKSGGE
+446 VDYIKSGGE
-455 IYSSQSITQ
+455 IYTSQSITQ

-469 MQSLSM
+469 MQSLSI

-493 FASGLASGG
+493 FASGLASCGA
-502 VSELHIEWLMG
+502 SELHIEWLMG
-513 HSHTGTKQRYIDR
+513 HSHIGTKQRYIDR

-538 NCLSYESM
+538 NCLSYEFM

>member
-53 IEARRMG
+53 IETRRIG
-60 RMSVELLKAIVDDQ
+60 KMSVELLKAIVDDQ
-74 IDTAIEAATSVLYPR
+74 IEIALDAVTAVLYPR
-89 SVQGKAAIKAHYK
+89 SIQGKAAIKAHYK
-102 QTISATLHNMQVD
+102 QTIGATLHNMQVE

-120 AGINLQHEH
+120 ASEDLSQHY
-129 KHVPTFKQTQIDK
+129 KHVPTFRESQVDK

-148 LPQVDENDCGLEEHY
+148 LPQADENDCGLEEHY

-174 TYKKSIATALQND
+174 TYKKSIANALAND
-187 DLVSAHSNLSALKES
+187 DLVTAHNNLAALKQS
-202 FDYVTPSHE
+202 FEIGTASQTELVDS
-211 DTKTLD
+211 
-217 TPTTPT
+217 PTTPT
-223 FKEALDSWTKDKNS
+223 FKEALDQYIHDKSS
-237 NLYVKKS
+237 NLYIKKN

-273 EIDGK
+273 DINGK

-312 GDVPEGERVGKTLVR
+312 GDVPEGERVGKTLGR

-337 HFWRLGVIDNNPV
+337 HFWRLAVIDNNPV

-363 RGAFTKAQL
+363 RGSFTKAQL
-372 NDFQTFATSNDLDGF
+372 NDFQTFATTNDLDGF

-396 TGMRNSEIE
+396 SGMRNSEIS
-405 NIQPDDIKTE
+405 NIQPEDIKTE
-415 QGVEYIH
+415 QGVDYIH
-422 VKGTKTVNAERYIP
+422 VRGTKTINAERYIP
-436 IHPKLVEFGV
+436 IHSKLKEFGV
-446 VEYIKSGGE
+446 VDYIKAGGE
-455 IYSSQSITQ
+455 IYTSQSITQ

-538 NCLSYESM
+538 NCLSYEFM

>member
-53 IEARRMG
+53 IETRRIG
-60 RMSVELLKAIVDDQ
+60 KMSVELLKAIVDDQ
-74 IDTAIEAATSVLYPR
+74 IDTAIEAATAVLYPR
-89 SVQGKAAIKAHYK
+89 SLQGKAAIKAHYK
-102 QTISATLHNMQVD
+102 QTIGATLHNMQVE

-120 AGINLQHEH
+120 ASEDLSQHY
-129 KHVPTFKQTQIDK
+129 KHVPTFRESQVDK

-148 LPQVDENDCGLEEHY
+148 LPQVDENDSGLEEHY

-169 LGLLD
+169 LGVLD
-174 TYKKSIATALQND
+174 TYKKSIANALAND
-187 DLVSAHSNLSALKES
+187 DLVTAHNNLAALKQS
-202 FDYVTPSHE
+202 FE
-211 DTKTLD
+211 IDTASQTELVD
-217 TPTTPT
+217 SPTTPT
-223 FKEALDSWTKDKNS
+223 FKEALDQYIHDKSS
-237 NLYVKKS
+237 NLYINKN

-273 EIDGK
+273 DINGK

-312 GDVPEGERVGKTLVR
+312 GDVPEGERVGKTLGR

-337 HFWRLGVIDNNPV
+337 HFWRLAVIDNNPV

-363 RGAFTKAQL
+363 RGSFTKAQL
-372 NDFQTFATSNDLDGF
+372 NDFQTFATTNDLDGF

-396 TGMRNSEIE
+396 SGMRNSEIS
-405 NIQPDDIKTE
+405 NIQPEDIKTE
-415 QGVEYIH
+415 QGVDYIH
-422 VKGTKTVNAERYIP
+422 VRGTKTVNAERYIP
-436 IHPKLVEFGV
+436 IHSKLKEFGV
-446 VEYIKSGGE
+446 VDYIKAGGE
-455 IYSSQSITQ
+455 IYTSQSITQ

-538 NCLSYESM
+538 NCLSYEFM

>member
-42 PIAQEMVENVL
+42 PVAQEMVENVL
-53 IEARRMG
+53 IETRRIG
-60 RMSVELLKAIVDDQ
+60 KMSVELLKAIVDDQ
-74 IDTAIEAATSVLYPR
+74 IDTAIEAATAVLYPR
-89 SVQGKAAIKAHYK
+89 SLQGKAAIKAHYK
-102 QTISATLHNMQVD
+102 QTIGATLHNMQVE

-120 AGINLQHEH
+120 ASEDLSQHY
-129 KHVPTFKQTQIDK
+129 KHVPTFRESQVDK

-148 LPQVDENDCGLEEHY
+148 LPQVDENDSGLEEHY

-174 TYKKSIATALQND
+174 TYKKSIANALAND
-187 DLVSAHSNLSALKES
+187 DLVTAHNNLAALKQS
-202 FDYVTPSHE
+202 FEIGTASQTELVDS
-211 DTKTLD
+211 
-217 TPTTPT
+217 PTTPT
-223 FKEALDSWTKDKNS
+223 FKEALDQYIHDKSS
-237 NLYVKKS
+237 NLYIKKN

-273 EIDGK
+273 DINGK

-300 MTLEERI
+300 MPLEERI

-363 RGAFTKAQL
+363 RGSFTKAQL
-372 NDFQTFATSNDLDGF
+372 NDFQTFATTNDLDGF

-405 NIQPDDIKTE
+405 NIQPEDIKTE
-415 QGVEYIH
+415 QGVDYIH
-422 VKGTKTVNAERYIP
+422 VRGTKTVNAERYTP
-436 IHPKLVEFGV
+436 IHPKLKEFGV
-446 VEYIKSGGE
+446 VDYIKSGGE
-455 IYSSQSITQ
+455 IYTSQSITQ

-469 MQSLSM
+469 MQSLNI

-526 GVEHVPSLAESI
+526 GVEHVPALSESI
-538 NCLSYESM
+538 NCLDYDFR

>member
-102 QTISATLHNMQVD
+102 QTISATLHNMQVE
-115 DAEGM
+115 DAECM

-142 LRRPSN
+142 LSRPSH
-148 LPQVDENDCGLEEHY
+148 LPQAEEFDTGLEEHY

-174 TYKKSIATALQND
+174 TYKKSIANALAND
-187 DLVSAHSNLSALKES
+187 DLVTAHNNLAALKQS
-202 FDYVTPSHE
+202 FEIGTASQTELVDA
-211 DTKTLD
+211 
-217 TPTTPT
+217 PTTPT
-223 FKEALDSWTKDKNS
+223 FKEALDQYIHDKSS
-237 NLYVKKS
+237 NLYIKKN

-312 GDVPEGERVGKTLVR
+312 GDVPEGERVGKTLGR
-327 IKTAVNLFFD
+327 IKTSVNLFFD
-337 HFWRLGVIDNNPV
+337 HFWRLAVIDNNPV

-363 RGAFTKAQL
+363 RGSFTKAQL
-372 NDFQTFATSNDLDGF
+372 NDFQTFATTNDLDGF

-396 TGMRNSEIE
+396 SGMRNSEIS
-405 NIQPDDIKTE
+405 NIQPEDIKTE
-415 QGVEYIH
+415 QGVDYIH
-422 VKGTKTVNAERYIP
+422 VRGTKTVNAERYIP
-436 IHPKLVEFGV
+436 IHSKLKEFGV
-446 VEYIKSGGE
+446 VDYIKSGGE
-455 IYSSQSITQ
+455 IYTSQSITQ

-502 VSELHIEWLMG
+502 ASELHIEWLMG

-526 GVEHVPSLAESI
+526 GVEHVPALAESI

>member
-53 IEARRMG
+53 IESRRMG
-60 RMSVELLKAIVDDQ
+60 KMSVELLKAIVDDQ
-74 IDTAIEAATSVLYPR
+74 IDTAIEAATAVLYPR
-89 SVQGKAAIKAHYK
+89 SIQGKAAIKAHYK
-102 QTISATLHNMQVD
+102 QTISATLHNMQVE

-120 AGINLQHEH
+120 AIEDLSQHY
-129 KHVPTFKQTQIDK
+129 KHVPTFRESQVDK

-148 LPQVDENDCGLEEHY
+148 LPQVDENDSGLEEHY

-169 LGLLD
+169 LGVLD
-174 TYKKSIATALQND
+174 TYKKSIANALAND
-187 DLVSAHSNLSALKES
+187 DLVTAHNNLAALKQS
-202 FDYVTPSHE
+202 FEIGTASQTELVDS
-211 DTKTLD
+211 
-217 TPTTPT
+217 PTTPT
-223 FKEALDSWTKDKNS
+223 FKEALDQYIHDKSS
-237 NLYVKKS
+237 NLYIKKN

-273 EIDGK
+273 DINGR

-312 GDVPEGERVGKTLVR
+312 GDVPKGERVGKTLGR

-337 HFWRLGVIDNNPV
+337 HFWRLAVIDNNPV

-363 RGAFTKAQL
+363 RGSFTKAQL
-372 NDFQTFATSNDLDGF
+372 NDFQTFATTNDLDGF

-396 TGMRNSEIE
+396 SGMRNSEIS
-405 NIQPDDIKTE
+405 NIQPEDIKTE
-415 QGVEYIH
+415 QGVDYIH
-422 VKGTKTVNAERYIP
+422 VRGTKTVNAERYIP
-436 IHPKLVEFGV
+436 IHSKLKEFGV
-446 VEYIKSGGE
+446 VDYIKAGGE
-455 IYSSQSITQ
+455 IYTSQSITQ

-513 HSHTGTKQRYIDR
+513 HSHQGTKQRYIDR

-538 NCLSYESM
+538 NCLSYEFM

>member
-1 MSYVLSYTNGSN
+1 MSYVWSYTNGSN

-53 IEARRMG
+53 IETRRIG
-60 RMSVELLKAIVDDQ
+60 KMSVELLKAIVDDQ
-74 IDTAIEAATSVLYPR
+74 IEIALDAVTAVLYPR
-89 SVQGKAAIKAHYK
+89 SLQGKAAIKAHYK
-102 QTISATLHNMQVD
+102 QTIGATLHNMQVE

-120 AGINLQHEH
+120 ASEDLSQHY
-129 KHVPTFKQTQIDK
+129 KHVPTFRESQVDK

-148 LPQVDENDCGLEEHY
+148 LPQADENDCGLEEHY

-174 TYKKSIATALQND
+174 TYKKSIANALAND
-187 DLVSAHSNLSALKES
+187 DLVTAHNNLAALKQS
-202 FDYVTPSHE
+202 FE
-211 DTKTLD
+211 IDTASQTELVD
-217 TPTTPT
+217 SPTTPT
-223 FKEALDSWTKDKNS
+223 FKEALDQYIHDKSS
-237 NLYVKKS
+237 NLYINKN

-249 KASDEK
+249 KASGEK

-273 EIDGK
+273 DINGK

-312 GDVPEGERVGKTLVR
+312 GDVPKGERVGKTLGR

-337 HFWRLGVIDNNPV
+337 HFWRLAVIDNNPV

-363 RGAFTKAQL
+363 RGSFTKAQL
-372 NDFQTFATSNDLDGF
+372 NDFQTFATTNDLDGF

-396 TGMRNSEIE
+396 SGMRNSEIS
-405 NIQPDDIKTE
+405 NIQPEDIKTE
-415 QGVEYIH
+415 QGVDYIH
-422 VKGTKTVNAERYIP
+422 VRGTKTVNAERYIP
-436 IHPKLVEFGV
+436 IHSKLKEFGV
-446 VEYIKSGGE
+446 VDYIKAGDE
-455 IYSSQSITQ
+455 IYTSQSITQ

-538 NCLSYESM
+538 NCLSYEFM

>member
-42 PIAQEMVENVL
+42 PVAQEMVENVL
-53 IEARRMG
+53 IETRRIG
-60 RMSVELLKAIVDDQ
+60 KMSVELLKAIVDDQ
-74 IDTAIEAATSVLYPR
+74 IDTAIEAATAVLYPR
-89 SVQGKAAIKAHYK
+89 SLQGKAAIKAHYK
-102 QTISATLHNMQVD
+102 QTIGATLHNMQVE

-120 AGINLQHEH
+120 ASEDLSQHY
-129 KHVPTFKQTQIDK
+129 KHVPTFRESQVDK

-148 LPQVDENDCGLEEHY
+148 LPQADENDCGLEEHY

-174 TYKKSIATALQND
+174 TYKKSIANALAND
-187 DLVSAHSNLSALKES
+187 DLVTAHNNLAALKQS
-202 FDYVTPSHE
+202 FEIGTASQTELVDS
-211 DTKTLD
+211 
-217 TPTTPT
+217 PTTPT
-223 FKEALDSWTKDKNS
+223 FKEALDQYIHDKSS
-237 NLYVKKS
+237 NLYIKKN

-262 ILHLWKDKPIG
+262 ILNLWKDKPIG
-273 EIDGK
+273 DINGK

-312 GDVPEGERVGKTLVR
+312 GDVPEGERVGKTLGR

-337 HFWRLGVIDNNPV
+337 HFWRLAVIDNNPV

-363 RGAFTKAQL
+363 RGSFTKAQL
-372 NDFQTFATSNDLDGF
+372 NDFQTFATTNDLDGF

-396 TGMRNSEIE
+396 SGMRNSEIS
-405 NIQPDDIKTE
+405 NIQPEDIKTE
-415 QGVEYIH
+415 QGVDYIH
-422 VKGTKTVNAERYIP
+422 VRGTKTVNAERYIP
-436 IHPKLVEFGV
+436 IHSKLKEFGV
-446 VEYIKSGGE
+446 VDYIKAGGE
-455 IYSSQSITQ
+455 IYTSQSITQ

-538 NCLSYESM
+538 NCLSYEFM

>member
-53 IEARRMG
+53 IETRRIG
-60 RMSVELLKAIVDDQ
+60 KMSVELLKAIVDDQ
-74 IDTAIEAATSVLYPR
+74 IDTAIEAATAVLYPR
-89 SVQGKAAIKAHYK
+89 SLQGKAAIKAHYK
-102 QTISATLHNMQVD
+102 QTIGATLHNMQVE

-120 AGINLQHEH
+120 ASEDLSQHY
-129 KHVPTFKQTQIDK
+129 KHVPTFRESQVDK

-148 LPQVDENDCGLEEHY
+148 LPQADENDCGLEEHY

-174 TYKKSIATALQND
+174 TYKKSIANALAND
-187 DLVSAHSNLSALKES
+187 DLVTAHNNLAALKQS
-202 FDYVTPSHE
+202 FEIGTASQTELVDS
-211 DTKTLD
+211 
-217 TPTTPT
+217 PTTPT
-223 FKEALDSWTKDKNS
+223 FKEALDQYIHDKSS
-237 NLYVKKS
+237 NLYIKKN
-244 KPVSK
+244 KTVSK

-262 ILHLWKDKPIG
+262 ILYLWRDKPIG

-278 EIDRAFR
+278 EIDGAFR
-285 LYSQFPLTKHNPWKS
+285 LYAQFPLTKHNPWKS
-300 MTLEERI
+300 MSLEERI

-363 RGAFTKAQL
+363 RGSFTKAQL
-372 NDFQTFATSNDLDGF
+372 NDFETFATTNDLDGF

-396 TGMRNSEIE
+396 SGMRNSEIS
-405 NIQPDDIKTE
+405 NIQPEDIKTE
-415 QGVEYIH
+415 QGVDYIH
-422 VKGTKTVNAERYIP
+422 VRGTKTVNAERYIP
-436 IHPKLVEFGV
+436 IHSKLKEFGV
-446 VEYIKSGGE
+446 VDYIKSGGE
-455 IYSSQSITQ
+455 IYTSQSITQ

-493 FASGLASGG
+493 FASGLASDG

-538 NCLSYESM
+538 NCLSYEFM

>member
-42 PIAQEMVENVL
+42 PVAQEMVENVL
-53 IEARRMG
+53 IETRRIG
-60 RMSVELLKAIVDDQ
+60 KMSVELLKAIVDDQ
-74 IDTAIEAATSVLYPR
+74 IDTAIEAATAVLYPR
-89 SVQGKAAIKAHYK
+89 SLQGKAAIKAHYK
-102 QTISATLHNMQVD
+102 QTIGATLHNMQVE

-120 AGINLQHEH
+120 ASEDLSQHY
-129 KHVPTFKQTQIDK
+129 KHVPTFRESQVDK

-148 LPQVDENDCGLEEHY
+148 LPQADENDCGLEEHY

-174 TYKKSIATALQND
+174 TYKKSIANALAND
-187 DLVSAHSNLSALKES
+187 DLVTAHNNLAALKQS
-202 FDYVTPSHE
+202 FEIGTASQTELVDS
-211 DTKTLD
+211 
-217 TPTTPT
+217 PTTPT
-223 FKEALDSWTKDKNS
+223 FKEALDQYIHDKSS
-237 NLYVKKS
+237 NLYIKKN

-262 ILHLWKDKPIG
+262 ILHLLKDKPIG
-273 EIDGK
+273 DINGK
-278 EIDRAFR
+278 DIDRAFR

-312 GDVPEGERVGKTLVR
+312 GDVPEGERVGKTLGR

-337 HFWRLGVIDNNPV
+337 HFWRLAVIDNNPV

-363 RGAFTKAQL
+363 RGSFTKAQL
-372 NDFQTFATSNDLDGF
+372 NDFQTFATTNDLDGF

-396 TGMRNSEIE
+396 SGMRNSEIS
-405 NIQPDDIKTE
+405 NIQPEDIKTE
-415 QGVEYIH
+415 QGVDYIH
-422 VKGTKTVNAERYIP
+422 VRGTKTINAERYIP
-436 IHPKLVEFGV
+436 IHSKLKEFGV
-446 VEYIKSGGE
+446 VDYIKAGGE
-455 IYSSQSITQ
+455 IYTSQSITQ

-538 NCLSYESM
+538 NCLSYDFM

>member
-53 IEARRMG
+53 IESRRMG
-60 RMSVELLKAIVDDQ
+60 KMSVELLKAIVDDQ
-74 IDTAIEAATSVLYPR
+74 IDTAIEAATAVLYPC
-89 SVQGKAAIKAHYK
+89 SIQGKAAIKAHYK
-102 QTISATLHNMQVD
+102 QTISATLHNMQVE

-120 AGINLQHEH
+120 AIEDLSQHY
-129 KHVPTFKQTQIDK
+129 KHVPTFRESQVDK

-148 LPQVDENDCGLEEHY
+148 LPQVDENDSGLEEHY

-169 LGLLD
+169 LGVLD
-174 TYKKSIATALQND
+174 TYKKSIANALAND
-187 DLVSAHSNLSALKES
+187 DLVTAHNNLAALKQS
-202 FDYVTPSHE
+202 FEIGTASQTELVDS
-211 DTKTLD
+211 
-217 TPTTPT
+217 PTTPT
-223 FKEALDSWTKDKNS
+223 FKEALDQYIHDKSS
-237 NLYVKKS
+237 NLYIKKN

-262 ILHLWKDKPIG
+262 ILNLWKDKPIG
-273 EIDGK
+273 DINGK

-312 GDVPEGERVGKTLVR
+312 GDVPEGERVGKTLGR

-337 HFWRLGVIDNNPV
+337 HFWRLAVIDNNPV

-363 RGAFTKAQL
+363 RGSFTKAQL
-372 NDFQTFATSNDLDGF
+372 NDFQTFATTNDLDGF

-396 TGMRNSEIE
+396 SGMRNSEIS
-405 NIQPDDIKTE
+405 NIQPEDIKTE
-415 QGVEYIH
+415 QGVDYIH
-422 VKGTKTVNAERYIP
+422 VRGTKTVNAERYIP
-436 IHPKLVEFGV
+436 IHSKLKEFGV
-446 VEYIKSGGE
+446 VDYIKAGGE
-455 IYSSQSITQ
+455 IYTSQSITQ

-513 HSHTGTKQRYIDR
+513 HSHQGTKQRYIDR

-538 NCLSYESM
+538 NCLSYEFM

>member
-53 IEARRMG
+53 IETRRIG
-60 RMSVELLKAIVDDQ
+60 KMSVELLKAIVDDQ
-74 IDTAIEAATSVLYPR
+74 IDTAIEAATAVLYPR
-89 SVQGKAAIKAHYK
+89 SLQGKAAIKAHYK
-102 QTISATLHNMQVD
+102 QTISATLHNMQVE

-120 AGINLQHEH
+120 AIEDLSQHY
-129 KHVPTFKQTQIDK
+129 KHVPTFRESQVDK

-148 LPQVDENDCGLEEHY
+148 LPQVDENDSGLEEHY

-169 LGLLD
+169 LGVLD
-174 TYKKSIATALQND
+174 TYKKSIANALAND
-187 DLVSAHSNLSALKES
+187 DLVTAHNNLAALKQS
-202 FDYVTPSHE
+202 FEIGTASQTELVDS
-211 DTKTLD
+211 
-217 TPTTPT
+217 PTTPT
-223 FKEALDSWTKDKNS
+223 FKEALDQYIHDKSS
-237 NLYVKKS
+237 NLYIKKN

-262 ILHLWKDKPIG
+262 ILNLWKDKPIG
-273 EIDGK
+273 DINGK

-312 GDVPEGERVGKTLVR
+312 GDVPEGERVGKTLGR

-337 HFWRLGVIDNNPV
+337 HFWRLAVIDNNPV

-363 RGAFTKAQL
+363 RGSFTKAQL
-372 NDFQTFATSNDLDGF
+372 NDFQTFATTNDLDGF

-396 TGMRNSEIE
+396 SGMRNSEIS
-405 NIQPDDIKTE
+405 NIQPEDIKTE
-415 QGVEYIH
+415 QGVDYIH
-422 VKGTKTVNAERYIP
+422 VRGTKTVNAERYIP
-436 IHPKLVEFGV
+436 IHSKLKEFGV
-446 VEYIKSGGE
+446 VDYIKAGGE
-455 IYSSQSITQ
+455 IYTSQSITQ

-513 HSHTGTKQRYIDR
+513 HSHQGTKQRYIDR

-538 NCLSYESM
+538 NCLSYEFM

>member
-53 IEARRMG
+53 IETRRIG
-60 RMSVELLKAIVDDQ
+60 KMSVELLKAIVDDQ
-74 IDTAIEAATSVLYPR
+74 IDTAIEAATAVLYPR
-89 SVQGKAAIKAHYK
+89 SLQGKAAIKAHYK
-102 QTISATLHNMQVD
+102 QTIGATLHNMQVE

-120 AGINLQHEH
+120 ASEDLSQHY
-129 KHVPTFKQTQIDK
+129 KHVPTFRESQVDK

-148 LPQVDENDCGLEEHY
+148 LPQADENDCGLEEHY

-174 TYKKSIATALQND
+174 TYKKSIANALAND
-187 DLVSAHSNLSALKES
+187 DLVTAHNNLAALKQS
-202 FDYVTPSHE
+202 FE
-211 DTKTLD
+211 IDTASQTELVD
-217 TPTTPT
+217 SPTTPT
-223 FKEALDSWTKDKNS
+223 FKEALDQYIHDKSS
-237 NLYVKKS
+237 NLYINKN

-273 EIDGK
+273 DINGK

-312 GDVPEGERVGKTLVR
+312 GDVPKGERVGKTLGR

-337 HFWRLGVIDNNPV
+337 HFWRLAVIDNNPV

-363 RGAFTKAQL
+363 RGSFTKAQL
-372 NDFQTFATSNDLDGF
+372 NDFQTFATTNDLDGF

-396 TGMRNSEIE
+396 SGMRNSEIS
-405 NIQPDDIKTE
+405 NIQPEDIKTE
-415 QGVEYIH
+415 QGVDYIH
-422 VKGTKTVNAERYIP
+422 VRGTKTVNAERYIP
-436 IHPKLVEFGV
+436 IHSKLKEFGV
-446 VEYIKSGGE
+446 VDYIKSGGE
-455 IYSSQSITQ
+455 IYTSQSITQ

-538 NCLSYESM
+538 NCLSYEFM

>member
-53 IEARRMG
+53 IETRRIG
-60 RMSVELLKAIVDDQ
+60 KMSVELLKAIVDDQ
-74 IDTAIEAATSVLYPR
+74 IDTAIEAATAVLYPR
-89 SVQGKAAIKAHYK
+89 SLQGKAAIKAHYK
-102 QTISATLHNMQVD
+102 QTIGATLHNMQVE

-120 AGINLQHEH
+120 ASEDLSQHY
-129 KHVPTFKQTQIDK
+129 KHVPTFRESQVDK

-148 LPQVDENDCGLEEHY
+148 LPQADENDCGLEEHY

-174 TYKKSIATALQND
+174 TYKKSIANALAND
-187 DLVSAHSNLSALKES
+187 DLVTAHNNLAALKQS
-202 FDYVTPSHE
+202 FEIGTASQTELVDS
-211 DTKTLD
+211 
-217 TPTTPT
+217 PTTPT
-223 FKEALDSWTKDKNS
+223 FKEALDQYIHDKSS
-237 NLYVKKS
+237 NLYINKN

-273 EIDGK
+273 DINGK

-312 GDVPEGERVGKTLVR
+312 GDVPEGERVGKTLGR

-337 HFWRLGVIDNNPV
+337 HFWRLAVIDNNPV

-363 RGAFTKAQL
+363 RGSFTKAQL
-372 NDFQTFATSNDLDGF
+372 NDFQTFATTNDLDGF

-396 TGMRNSEIE
+396 SGMRNSEIS
-405 NIQPDDIKTE
+405 NIQPEDIKTE
-415 QGVEYIH
+415 QGVDYIH
-422 VKGTKTVNAERYIP
+422 VRGTKTVNAERYIP
-436 IHPKLVEFGV
+436 IHSKLKEFGV
-446 VEYIKSGGE
+446 VDYIKTGGE
-455 IYSSQSITQ
+455 IYTSQSITQ

-538 NCLSYESM
+538 NCLSYEFM